1 MPAIM
6 VGVVSG
12 YPLTNVGR

>member
-1 MPAIM
+1 MHFMPAIM

-12 YPLTNVGR
+12 YFKPT